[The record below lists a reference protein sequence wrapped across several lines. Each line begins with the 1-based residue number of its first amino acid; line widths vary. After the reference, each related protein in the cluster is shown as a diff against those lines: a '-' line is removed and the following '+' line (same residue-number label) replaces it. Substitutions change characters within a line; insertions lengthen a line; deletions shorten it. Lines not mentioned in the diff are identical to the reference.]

1 MLLNIV
7 ESTIKHSYSITPT
20 QGMNISIVRRWLLLN
35 ITWAVFQQY
44 SWREQF
50 NIQYHY
56 EKKA

>member
-20 QGMNISIVRRWLLLN
+20 QVMNISTVRRWLLLN

-56 EKKA
+56 EKKT